1 MDYATDT
8 FGEHTYRFR
17 KMNAFDQLHV
27 MRRLAP
33 LISRLGKLSDLTLDS
48 AFGPI
53 AEAMAE
59 MQDSD
64 VNYILEKCL
73 SVVDRRL
80 PDGSWMRVWNKD
92 AKQMQFEDLQ
102 LAGMMH
108 LTGRAISENIGGFL
122 GASPA
127 LSYAQQK

>member
-1 MDYATDT
+1 MDYATDA

-33 LISRLGKLSDLTLDS
+33 LISKLGKLSDLTMDS

-53 AEAMAE
+53 ASAMSE
-59 MQDSD
+59 MPDSD

-73 SVVDRRL
+73 AVVDRRL

-92 AKQMQFEDLQ
+92 ARQMQFEDLQ
-102 LAGMMH
+102 LSDMLQ
-108 LTGRAISENIGGFL
+108 LTGRAISENVGGFL
-122 GASPA
+122 GGSPA
-127 LSYAQQK
+127 LSSAPLK